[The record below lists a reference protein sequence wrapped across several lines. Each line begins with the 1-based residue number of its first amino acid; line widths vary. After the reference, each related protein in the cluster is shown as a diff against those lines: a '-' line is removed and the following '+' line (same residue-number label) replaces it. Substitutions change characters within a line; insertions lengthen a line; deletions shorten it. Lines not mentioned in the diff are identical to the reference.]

1 MLNAG
6 GSGKIICLPLLNTT
20 RRKLIGNMF
29 WLYMLQGLNYV
40 VPLAVLPYL
49 LRVLG
54 VERYGLVAFAQAFA
68 QYFVLITDYGF
79 NLSATKQIAIIRPDR
94 ERVSRLFW
102 CVVLIKLALMLLGAL
117 VTACAVLMVPRF
129 RADAGLYAIAY
140 LAVLGSVLFP
150 TWLFQGMEQ
159 MRYISVVSGGA
170 KIFSALLLFVLVHQ
184 RSDYVLALAIQSGG
198 LVLAGIAGLWI
209 AITHFRISYAQPS
222 KRELA
227 QTLRDGWH
235 LFVSNAAAAL
245 YATSYVFFVGLLAGN
260 TQAGYYSAAE
270 KIVRGIQG
278 TLSPMT
284 GAIYP
289 HVSELAAK
297 SGEMALSFIRK
308 ILVWI
313 ALVSFIPSA
322 ALLLFAR
329 PVTRILFGN
338 AADGIVAPLRWT
350 AALPF
355 VVAISAVFAIQTMI
369 PFGLEKQLSRI
380 YVVAGLG
387 SLIFCLPLIHYFGA
401 AGAGAGV
408 LVVETSVVLAMWG
421 VLAAHGLHFGRKGRT
436 LLTGASP
443 GAKVSQDALSC

>member
-1 MLNAG
+1 M
-6 GSGKIICLPLLNTT
+6 ILPLLNAT

-29 WLYMLQGLNYV
+29 WLYLLQGLNYV
-40 VPLAVLPYL
+40 IPVAVLPYL

-54 VERYGLVAFAQAFA
+54 VERYGLIAFAQAFA
-68 QYFVLITDYGF
+68 QYFVLLSDYGF
-79 NLSATKQIAIIRPDR
+79 NLSATKQIAVIRHDR
-94 ERVSRLFW
+94 ERVLRLFW
-102 CVVLIKLALMLLGAL
+102 CVILIKLALMLLGAV
-117 VTACAVLMVPRF
+117 VTASTVLMVPRF
-129 RADAGLYAIAY
+129 RADAELYAIAY

-150 TWLFQGMEQ
+150 VWLFQGMEK
-159 MRYISVVSGGA
+159 MGYISVVSGGA
-170 KIFSALLLFVLVHQ
+170 KILSALLLFVLVRQ

-198 LVLAGIAGLWI
+198 LLLAGIAGLWI
-209 AITHFRISYAQPS
+209 AVTHFKIAYAQPS
-222 KRELA
+222 KTELA

-235 LFVSNAAAAL
+235 LFVSNASAAL
-245 YATSYVFFVGLLAGN
+245 YTTSYVFFVGLLAGN

-284 GAIYP
+284 TAIYP

-308 ILVWI
+308 ILAWI

-329 PVTRILFGN
+329 PITGILFGN

-355 VVAISAVFAIQTMI
+355 VVAISAVLAIQTMI

-408 LVVETSVVLAMWG
+408 LVVETSVVVAMWG
-421 VLAAHGLHFGRKGRT
+421 VLTAHGLHFGRRGKA
-436 LLTGASP
+436 LLADATP
-443 GAKVSQDALSC
+443 GAKVSPDALSC